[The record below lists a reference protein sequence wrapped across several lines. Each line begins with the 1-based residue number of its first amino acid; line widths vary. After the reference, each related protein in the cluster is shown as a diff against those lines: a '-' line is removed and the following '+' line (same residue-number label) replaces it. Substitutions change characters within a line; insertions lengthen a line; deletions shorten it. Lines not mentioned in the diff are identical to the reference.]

1 MPSDRSIS
9 GLRFA
14 PNVSREWI
22 VFIVLVSPQLRGTTS
37 VTTKP
42 NHQNGTCDYFLS
54 IKNTEHA
61 KNCLKVIILHAFN
74 VFYTSISEQDPIN
87 IMAGRNN
94 SPPDD
99 QQRRSTRKRIKPEKL
114 VMEVKNCTKLFQF
127 GILNNFD
134 MVYPVWPI
142 SLCILIRS
150 VSRLIGSQKVGRKLQ
165 IETNNK
171 NGGRSKRRRKMRIE
185 F

>member
-1 MPSDRSIS
+1 MKQKETLFRKHNFLKNISYAVRPVDFWVTVCSERLQRMNRLHCTSIPSAARHH
-9 GLRFA
+9 
-14 PNVSREWI
+14 VSYY
-22 VFIVLVSPQLRGTTS
+22 QT
-37 VTTKP
+37 

-114 VMEVKNCTKLFQF
+114 VMEV
-127 GILNNFD
+127 G
-134 MVYPVWPI
+134 V
-142 SLCILIRS
+142 
-150 VSRLIGSQKVGRKLQ
+150 
-165 IETNNK
+165 
-171 NGGRSKRRRKMRIE
+171 
-185 F
+185 